1 MNWFDL
7 LVVILIG
14 ITLVKGFF
22 SGLVMQIASL
32 AGLILGAV
40 FAGQLSGFIVP
51 KLIKLTEASP
61 HIIGPL
67 SYIVAF
73 LFIIVALFFAGKLL
87 ESFVEAIK
95 MSALNRLAGA
105 LFCCAKWLVV
115 FSIVINLVVE
125 LDQNKHLIKEDVRE
139 NAYSYPTVIN
149 IARAVIPYLRFDW
162 VKDLKEEA
170 ATHIKD
176 KGIVI

>member
-7 LVVILIG
+7 IVTILVL

-40 FAGQLSGFIVP
+40 FAGQLSAILAP
-51 KLIKLTEASP
+51 KLISLTNASP

-73 LFIIVALFFAGKLL
+73 IVIIAALFFAGKLL
-87 ESFVEAIK
+87 ESFVDAIK
-95 MSALNRLAGA
+95 MNALNRLAGA
-105 LFCCAKWLVV
+105 LFCCAKWLIA
-115 FSIVINLVVE
+115 FSILLNLIIE
-125 LDQNKHLIKEDVRE
+125 FDQGKQIIKEDIRSQ
-139 NAYSYPTVIN
+139 AISYPIVTD
-149 IARAVIPYLRFDW
+149 IAQTVIPYLKFDW
-162 VKDLKEEA
+162 IKDAKDEA
-170 ATHIKD
+170 VEHIKD
-176 KGIVI
+176 KVKI